1 MPALPRLAFGQNFFF
16 SGVKQFKNR
25 KFPFRRCEK
34 RREYLCVFPSIFMKQ
49 ERKFSFL
56 NRVFSYLSEPYV
68 LPF

>member
-34 RREYLCVFPSIFMKQ
+34 RREYLPCISEHFHDAGAEIFHFKPCVF
-49 ERKFSFL
+49 
-56 NRVFSYLSEPYV
+56 LSQRA
-68 LPF
+68 